1 MSKYLLTKTE
11 KLQVNYFLIRETYK
25 FMAKI
30 DKIPHAMKRFY
41 RYLDIE
47 PNNYDKLVQ
56 LGVGSVGITNE
67 KLIKCGYSDTLF
79 RKDSP
84 TLIKTSELLL
94 DSTYEYLFNKVGS
107 LEEYQ
112 QDLGMYLGTIMNTDD
127 TLLVVC
133 TRKLINNIYSVSE
146 PDETLMDFMDMIDEL
161 EYSGHNLQKEIL
173 PELLDAYQQYK
184 DNLPDSQKEE

>member
-1 MSKYLLTKTE
+1 MGKYRLTKTE
-11 KLQVNYFLIRETYK
+11 KLQINYFIIRETYK

-30 DKIPHAMKRFY
+30 DKIPHAMNRFY
-41 RYLDIE
+41 RYLNIE

-56 LGVGSVGITNE
+56 LGIGSVEHTNE
-67 KLIKCGYSDTLF
+67 ELIKCGYSDTLF

-94 DSTYEYLFNKVGS
+94 DATYEYLFNKAVS

-112 QDLGMYLGTIMNTDD
+112 QDLGVYLGTIMNTDD

-133 TRKLINNIYSVSE
+133 TRKLINNVYSVSE
-146 PDETLMDFMDMIDEL
+146 PDETLMDFMDMIDDL
-161 EYSGHNLQKEIL
+161 EYSGHTLQKDVM
-173 PELLDAYQQYK
+173 PELLDAYKQYK
-184 DNLPDSQKEE
+184 ANIPTLQKDE

>member
-1 MSKYLLTKTE
+1 MAKYTLSKTD
-11 KLQVNYFLIRETYK
+11 KLQINYFIIRETYK
-25 FMAKI
+25 FMAKL
-30 DKIPHAMKRFY
+30 DKIPHAMNRFY
-41 RYLDIE
+41 RYLEIE

-56 LGVGSVGITNE
+56 LGVGSVDKTVNA
-67 KLIKCGYSDTLF
+67 LVKCGYSDTLF

-94 DSTYEYLFNKVGS
+94 DSTYEYIFFKNIS

-112 QDLGMYLGTIMNTDD
+112 ADLGMYLSTIMNTDD

-146 PDETLMDFMDMIDEL
+146 PDETLMDFMDMLDDM
-161 EYSGHNLQKEIL
+161 EYSGHTLQKEIMPDIL
-173 PELLDAYQQYK
+173 KSYK
-184 DNLPDSQKEE
+184 EYKENLPNNQKDK